1 MEFDD
6 LRVKVTS
13 LQAALTPAYVASEVR
28 ALLREGEDVGGGVN
42 AMRLIRRWL
51 GDVAADEAQLT
62 WGYMRLKPALRAA
75 LEDVPELY
83 YFEGD

>member
-1 MEFDD
+1 MGFED
-6 LRVKVTS
+6 LRNRVAS
-13 LQAALTPAYVASEVR
+13 LQAALTPAYVEGEVR
-28 ALLREGEDVGGGVN
+28 TLLREGEDVGGGVN

-51 GDVAADEAQLT
+51 GDVAGNDAQLT

-75 LEDVPELY
+75 LEDVPALY